1 MVFSSMTFLFM
12 FLPVLLLL
20 YFLIK
25 NIKFRNFLL
34 VVFSLLFYSWG
45 EPKFILLMI
54 LTTLL
59 IYLFGLL
66 IEKNRNNNKAKIYL
80 IISIVLC
87 LSSLFIFKYLN
98 FSVNIL
104 NYVFKTKLSSIK
116 LPLPIGISFYTF
128 QILSYIVDLYKNK
141 VALQRNP
148 LKLLL
153 YISFFPQ
160 LIAGPI
166 VRYETVEK
174 EINDRICTKESFV
187 NGFKRFL
194 FGMGKKVIIAN
205 NVAVL
210 CDYIYGNINDY
221 VGSSILWLAAIAYS
235 IQIYFDFS
243 GYSDMAIGLGKIFG
257 FNFVENFNYPYICNS
272 ITDFWRRWHISLSTF
287 FRDYVYIP
295 LGGNRVKKIL
305 NIRNIIIVWLLTG
318 LWHGANV
325 NYILWGLYYCVF
337 LLIEKFII
345 GDKINKIPKILRH
358 IFSLII
364 IIVGWTI
371 FRLEDFSI
379 LTNVLKLMFTYK
391 NSGWLQLFKSNTKL
405 IVTLPYLLL
414 GIFLALPIDKWFHK
428 KVINSKS
435 IYMLLL
441 EDFILGTIFIIVV
454 LRLVSNNYNPFIYF
468 RF

>member
-414 GIFLALPIDKWFHK
+414 GIFLSLPIDKWFHK